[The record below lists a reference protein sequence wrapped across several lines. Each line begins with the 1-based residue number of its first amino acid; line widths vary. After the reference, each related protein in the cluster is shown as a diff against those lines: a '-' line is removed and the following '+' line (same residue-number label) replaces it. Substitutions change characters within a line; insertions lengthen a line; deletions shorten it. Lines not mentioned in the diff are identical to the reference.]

1 MLLLLIVMMVGM
13 LEMLKLLAECWVS
26 MLQHQLEGLIQLLD
40 QVSFGVCFKYCINIT
55 SCLVSTDF
63 SLYSPRCRGSELSL
77 FDCKDYYNR
86 DCSANEGAGVIC
98 EYEPPSDTIVE
109 LVGGNDTVGNVHI
122 VLQLI
127 FKEVC

>member
-1 MLLLLIVMMVGM
+1 MLGFNASTSVARTHSTFGPGQFWCLLCM
-13 LEMLKLLAECWVS
+13 
-26 MLQHQLEGLIQLLD
+26 
-40 QVSFGVCFKYCINIT
+40 YCINIT

-109 LVGGNDTVGNVHI
+109 LVGGNDTVGD
-122 VLQLI
+122 VLI
-127 FKEVC
+127 DGKPIW